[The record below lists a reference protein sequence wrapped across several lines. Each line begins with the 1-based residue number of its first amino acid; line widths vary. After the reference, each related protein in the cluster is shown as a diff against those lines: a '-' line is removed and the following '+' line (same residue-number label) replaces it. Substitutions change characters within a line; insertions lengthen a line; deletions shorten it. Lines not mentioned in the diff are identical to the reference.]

1 MSFIMNE
8 SGKTYAP
15 GYFLAHEEC
24 RRETH
29 QMYQANATTAANGGK
44 YIKMGTIYPSNDG
57 NAIGIVYEDVDVSS
71 GDMPGSV
78 VTAGVVY
85 TNRLH
90 TAPEGSAVS
99 ALTDITF
106 ITSEPSVSR
115 PTQMGIDGELG
126 SISVASAAGTA
137 VGDTKITVTYA
148 AKPADAVYFYKIAS
162 GTAASVSYGEVL
174 DDTWTEWDGTSDIT
188 AATDKK
194 ITIVAA
200 INKAAYASGNAT
212 VTAKANG

>member
-1 MSFIMNE
+1 MSFNMNE
-8 SGKTYAP
+8 NGKTYAP

-29 QMYQANATTAANGGK
+29 TIPQTMATTAPNGGK
-44 YIKMGTIYPSNDG
+44 YVKMGTMFPSNNG
-57 NAIGIVYEDVDVSS
+57 SAIGIVYEDVDVSS
-71 GDMPGSV
+71 GDMPGSI

-85 TNRLH
+85 KNRLH
-90 TAPEGSAVS
+90 TTPDASAIS
-99 ALTDITF
+99 ALTEITF
-106 ITSEPSVSR
+106 INSEPSVSR
-115 PTQMGIDGELG
+115 PTPMGIDGELG

-148 AKPADAVYFYKIAS
+148 AKPADAVYYYKIAT

-174 DDTWTEWDGTSDIT
+174 DATWTAWDGTSDIT

-212 VTAKANG
+212 VTAKA